1 MELRVLLTTTTED
14 REGALVTSA
23 CSPSLGKNEMS
34 LVEMAADFIRESIG

>member
-1 MELRVLLTTTTED
+1 MELRVLLTTTIED
-14 REGALVTSA
+14 REGALATSA